1 MPRSYIVAPGVYLNE
16 TGTRSYIVAPGV
28 YVNETES
35 FVSSWQQPLSIP
47 VRSRKVAAALLV
59 AACCW
64 TPFTPSGAETVTVDK
79 WYQPLS
85 TPVRDAAF
93 EVISNT
99 TNFVVPPDNGNLD
112 KWYRPLSEPTRRKPP
127 PAQQALAWS
136 GFTPAAEVVTIDKW
150 YAAWREPVQD
160 KAFEVVSDIAAFAAI
175 PTPAATI
182 TEDEWH
188 QAWSVPVRLKPG
200 LRGYLQ
206 QPLTFVAK
214 PVVSFSWFNSLN
226 EPPKTK
232 KLSASQQQAVAWV
245 PFREVVT
252 EDKWHQPWSEPVRRK
267 PPLRIA
273 PETAMVP
280 FATPY
285 AVVSFGWNVPQND
298 LAPRRK
304 PGLEAR
310 YQQAAAFYPYPIVP
324 ITLAVMAATETPD
337 VMDTDG
343 IAYSPPSGALVGVIE
358 LSTDSVPTAIVSI
371 RQR

>member
-35 FVSSWQQPLSIP
+35 FVSSWQQPFSTP
-47 VRSRKVAAALLV
+47 VRSRKIAAALLV

-79 WYQPLS
+79 WHQP
-85 TPVRDAAF
+85 
-93 EVISNT
+93 
-99 TNFVVPPDNGNLD
+99 
-112 KWYRPLSEPTRRKPP
+112 WSEPTRRKPQTS
-127 PAQQALAWS
+127 QQALAWS
-136 GFTPAAEVVTIDKW
+136 GFTPTEVVTLDKWHASWREPVRDIAFEVVSNTTNFVVPAEVVTLDKW
-150 YAAWREPVQD
+150 YASWREPVQD
-160 KAFEVVSDIAAFAAI
+160 KAFEVVSDIVAFAAI
-175 PTPAATI
+175 PTPAAVI

-200 LRGYLQ
+200 LRSYLQ
-206 QPLTFVAK
+206 QPLAFVAK
-214 PVVSFSWFNSLN
+214 PVVSFSWFNSLE

-232 KLSASQQQAVAWV
+232 KLGTSQQQAVAWV
-245 PFREVVT
+245 PFRENVT

-267 PPLRIA
+267 PPLRTA

-337 VMDTDG
+337 TMDTDG
-343 IAYSPPSGALVGVIE
+343 IVYSPPSGALVGVIE
-358 LSTDSVPTAIVSI
+358 LSTESVPTAIVSI